1 MKNEYYSNSNDY
13 INRWVISYADFVTML
28 LALFMIMFATSHMG
42 ENKVKDV
49 NQSIEKV
56 FTQKTISEK
65 TQEQIEASTE
75 EQNTQTQTN
84 VKNIETKADKP
95 QVFESST
102 NSILDGGDGILEAS
116 RVMEQIKEDIN
127 TETSIKVLRTNKGI
141 VIRLNDTMLFDPGS
155 DIIKAEAIA
164 TLEKIADSVAKFQ
177 NPIVI
182 EGHTDSMPIMTSRF
196 PSNWELSTARATNII
211 KYLIQQKKLPPSRL
225 SAVGYGEYMPIE
237 DNNTP
242 QGRAKNRRVDI
253 IVLSSD
259 K

>member
-75 EQNTQTQTN
+75 EQNTQTQTT